1 MHEGVE
7 QISDDK
13 RLLLGGDYVDVETQ
27 TSLDAFLGSPGQYTK
42 LLISGIMEQ
51 PPRAPDPLLEENGP
65 VFNEREPFPW
75 QKATWLRP

>member
-42 LLISGIMEQ
+42 LLISTSKCRKG
-51 PPRAPDPLLEENGP
+51 
-65 VFNEREPFPW
+65 
-75 QKATWLRP
+75 